1 MPPTAPVQD
10 FNRGR
15 RGWHIQRSLRLF
27 AYNGAFMAPECDE
40 CIVIAQEL
48 REAYSEA
55 LKDPKAREF
64 YSAVKEMIEG
74 MIEEDG
80 ARLEVAFEKFP
91 QWRAGVISRPEL
103 TPIGRVIHRATT
115 HSLRTGHKLR
125 TMLGR

>member
-1 MPPTAPVQD
+1 
-10 FNRGR
+10 
-15 RGWHIQRSLRLF
+15 
-27 AYNGAFMAPECDE
+27 MAPECDE

-48 REAYSEA
+48 HEAYAQA

-74 MIEEDG
+74 MIDENG
-80 ARLEVAFEKFP
+80 ARLEVALEKFP
-91 QWRAGVISRPEL
+91 EWRAGEISRPEL
-103 TPIGRVIHRATT
+103 TPIGRVMHRATI